1 MRDKYCK
8 YIIEM
13 LPFYFEILTQYLF
26 STFSQKDYFLEDI
39 YAYLQVFKLFDFFVE
54 KEQECE
60 VNLE

>member
-39 YAYLQVFKLFDFFVE
+39 HAYLQVFKLFDFFVE
-54 KEQECE
+54 KE
-60 VNLE
+60 

>member
-39 YAYLQVFKLFDFFVE
+39 YAYLQVFKLFEFFVE
-54 KEQECE
+54 KE
-60 VNLE
+60 